1 MDYEAE
7 DENEDKQRR
16 PLHKNDNDSLLHVQN
31 FLKCFGPNA
40 YASTKPS
47 TPTPAIASKPLAI
60 VKSSAGGQLRAW
72 RQNYSSPINGV
83 QAATS
88 IATLQAAQSTT
99 AVAENTSTST
109 AMFEAQA
116 SANQKPTKFQI
127 NTKFLRKPRNK
138 LLKMLPTAA
147 ALAPGA
153 ATTEFKQQEEQL
165 QQPQMFNDD
174 SNAKFKDFSIDS
186 LLNK

>member
-1 MDYEAE
+1 
-7 DENEDKQRR
+7 
-16 PLHKNDNDSLLHVQN
+16 
-31 FLKCFGPNA
+31 
-40 YASTKPS
+40 
-47 TPTPAIASKPLAI
+47 
-60 VKSSAGGQLRAW
+60 
-72 RQNYSSPINGV
+72 
-83 QAATS
+83 
-88 IATLQAAQSTT
+88 
-99 AVAENTSTST
+99 
-109 AMFEAQA
+109 MFQAQA